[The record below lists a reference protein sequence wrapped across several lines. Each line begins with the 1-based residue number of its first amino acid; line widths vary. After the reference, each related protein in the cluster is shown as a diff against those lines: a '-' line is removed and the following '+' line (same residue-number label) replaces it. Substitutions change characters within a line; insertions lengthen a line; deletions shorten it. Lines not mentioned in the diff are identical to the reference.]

1 MRRIAR
7 SIVLLAAAAGL
18 VLGGLGEPLKPR
30 GPSHGGG
37 STTNGNTAWG

>member
-30 GPSHGGG
+30 GPLDGG